1 MAKLTKFLGSV
12 ANGIFGSQ
20 GDMRDYQHA
29 ARLFTDNFMRLSPK
43 VEFLYHVYLDIN
55 EAAIRTPNPFYGFSS
70 TAAKIETGMLV
81 KNFNIPGV
89 TVNTETKNQY
99 GKKTNIQTAV
109 QYNPVNLTFHDDNN
123 GLIGGLW
130 EQYFKSQYADSQ
142 FVDFLQIEP
151 TYNFQTS
158 KTETIDTA
166 QELGIGNIT
175 PGSGRA
181 TAGTRTTT
189 TSTKQTGLKF
199 GFDNYKSVRFFNS
212 IKLYQL
218 SKKRFFEF
226 ELINPIIQQWTPP
239 TMNSSSSNPA
249 ENQMSVI
256 YEGIRYSTGRISTE
270 TVKGFTALH
279 YDNIPSPLGSGGS
292 GLFGQGG
299 VLAGGLDIV
308 GDVLQGD
315 IFTDPFALVG
325 TAIKAKRTYDN
336 AKNLSSE
343 GVRNEVKGIVTRS
356 VVNAAQRTVSISGI
370 QDESEVVATR
380 PNTTTE
386 TVFNPNASIVP
397 ASSGADGETSVPDN
411 K

>member
-55 EAAIRTPNPFYGFSS
+55 PAAIRTPNPFYGFN
-70 TAAKIETGMLV
+70 TAEARIETGMLV
-81 KNFNIPGV
+81 KNFNLPGV
-89 TVNTETKNQY
+89 TINTETKNQY
-99 GKKTNIQTAV
+99 GKKTNIQTAL

-142 FVDFLQIEP
+142 FIDFLQVEP
-151 TYNFQTS
+151 TYNSQTVS
-158 KTETIDTA
+158 SQTIDSGT
-166 QELGIGNIT
+166 GDGTIT
-175 PGSGRA
+175 Q
-181 TAGTRTTT
+181 TRTT
-189 TSTKQTGLKF
+189 STVQTGLKF

-226 ELINPIIQQWTPP
+226 TLINPMVQQWTPP
-239 TMNSSSSNPA
+239 TMNNSSSNPA
-249 ENQMSVI
+249 ENQMTVI
-256 YEGIRYSTGRISTE
+256 YEGVKYATGRVSPE

-279 YDNIPSPLGSGGS
+279 YDAIPSPLGSGGA
-292 GLFGQGG
+292 GLFGPGG
-299 VLAGGLDIV
+299 VLAGGLDVV

-315 IFTDPFALVG
+315 IFTDPFALLG

-336 AKNLSSE
+336 AKELSKE
-343 GVRNEVKGIVTRS
+343 GIRNEVTGIVTRS
-356 VVNAAQRTVSISGI
+356 ITNAANRTITMSGFDTVDQTFATQASRRVTDVYSGVETQIRQFGQPVQRT
-370 QDESEVVATR
+370 E
-380 PNTTTE
+380 
-386 TVFNPNASIVP
+386 
-397 ASSGADGETSVPDN
+397 GENSNIDN
-411 K
+411 R

>member
-55 EAAIRTPNPFYGFSS
+55 PAAIRTPNPFYGFN
-70 TAAKIETGMLV
+70 TAEARIETGMLV
-81 KNFNIPGV
+81 KNFNLPGV
-89 TVNTETKNQY
+89 TINTETKNQY
-99 GKKTNIQTAV
+99 GKKTNIQTAL

-142 FVDFLQIEP
+142 FIDFLQVEP
-151 TYNFQTS
+151 TYNSQ
-158 KTETIDTA
+158 
-166 QELGIGNIT
+166 
-175 PGSGRA
+175 
-181 TAGTRTTT
+181 TTT
-189 TSTKQTGLKF
+189 TSTIDLGVGGFGQGRITGGTQTTTTSTVQTGLKF

-226 ELINPIIQQWTPP
+226 TLINPMVQQWTPP
-239 TMNSSSSNPA
+239 TMNNSSSNPA
-249 ENQMSVI
+249 ENQMTVI
-256 YEGIRYSTGRISTE
+256 YEGVKYATGRITQE

-279 YDNIPSPLGSGGS
+279 YDGIPSPLGSGGA
-292 GLFGQGG
+292 GLFGPGG
-299 VLAGGLDIV
+299 VLAGGLDVV

-315 IFTDPFALVG
+315 IFTDPFALLG

-336 AKNLSSE
+336 AKELSRE
-343 GVRNEVKGIVTRS
+343 GIENEVTGIVTRS
-356 VVNAAQRTVSISGI
+356 ITNAANRTITMSGFDTVDNTFATQATQRT
-370 QDESEVVATR
+370 T
-380 PNTTTE
+380 
-386 TVFNPNASIVP
+386 TVFNPSEPVLVVP
-397 ASSGADGETSVPDN
+397 ANSVDTTSRVN
-411 K
+411 NT

>member
-43 VEFLYHVYLDIN
+43 VEFLYHVFLDIN
-55 EAAIRTPNPFYGFSS
+55 PAAIRTPNPFYGFSS
-70 TAAKIETGMLV
+70 PEARIETGMLV
-81 KNFNIPGV
+81 KNFNLPGINV
-89 TVNTETKNQY
+89 QTETKNQY

-151 TYNFQTS
+151 TYNSQTS
-158 KTETIDTA
+158 TTETVNTRADG
-166 QELGIGNIT
+166 LGADQT
-175 PGSGRA
+175 K
-181 TAGTRTTT
+181 TTT

-199 GFDNYKSVRFFNS
+199 GFDNYKSVRFFNT

-226 ELINPIIQQWTPP
+226 ELINPIIQSWTPP

-249 ENQMSVI
+249 ENQMTVI
-256 YEGIRYSTGRISTE
+256 YEGVRYNTGRISTE
-270 TVKGFTALH
+270 SVKGFTALH
-279 YDNIPSPLGSGGS
+279 YDNIPSPLGSGGA
-292 GLFGQGG
+292 GLFGPGG
-299 VLAGGLDIV
+299 VLAGGLDVV
-308 GDVLQGD
+308 GDVIQGD
-315 IFTDPFALVG
+315 IFTDPFALIG

-336 AKNLSSE
+336 AKELNRE
-343 GVRNEVKGIVTRS
+343 GIRNEVTGIVTRS
-356 VVNAAQRTVSISGI
+356 ITNAANRTITMSGFDTVD
-370 QDESEVVATR
+370 QNLAT
-380 PNTTTE
+380 PANQTVE
-386 TVFNPNASIVP
+386 TVFNPAQPIDLDSQQ
-397 ASSGADGETSVPDN
+397 GAGVGNQGENSTTSTG
-411 K
+411 

>member
-55 EAAIRTPNPFYGFSS
+55 PAAIRTPNPFYGFNSPE
-70 TAAKIETGMLV
+70 ARIETGMLV
-81 KNFNIPGV
+81 KNFNLPGV
-89 TVNTETKNQY
+89 TINTETKNQY
-99 GKKTNIQTAV
+99 GKKTNIQTAL

-151 TYNFQTS
+151 TYNSQTTS
-158 KTETIDTA
+158 TETVNTRRDG
-166 QELGIGNIT
+166 LGADQT
-175 PGSGRA
+175 K
-181 TAGTRTTT
+181 TTT
-189 TSTKQTGLKF
+189 TSTVQTGIKF

-226 ELINPIIQQWTPP
+226 ELINPIVNQWTPP

-256 YEGIRYSTGRISTE
+256 YEGIRYQTGRISTE

-279 YDNIPSPLGSGGS
+279 YDNIPSPLGSGGA
-292 GLFGQGG
+292 GLFGPGG
-299 VLAGGLDIV
+299 VLAGGLDVV
-308 GDVLQGD
+308 GDVIQGD
-315 IFTDPFALVG
+315 IFTDPFALIG

-336 AKNLSSE
+336 AKELSSE
-343 GVRNEVKGIVTRS
+343 GVRNEVTGIVTRS
-356 VVNAAQRTVSISGI
+356 ITNAANRTITMSGFDTVD
-370 QDESEVVATR
+370 QNLATGANIR
-380 PNTTTE
+380 QE
-386 TVFNPNASIVP
+386 TVYNPAEPIDLDSQQ
-397 ASSGADGETSVPDN
+397 GAGVGNQGEGSAVN
-411 K
+411 NG

>member
-43 VEFLYHVYLDIN
+43 VEFLYHVFLDIN
-55 EAAIRTPNPFYGFSS
+55 PAAIRTPNPFYGFSS
-70 TAAKIETGMLV
+70 PEARIETGMLV
-81 KNFNIPGV
+81 KNFNLPGISV
-89 TVNTETKNQY
+89 QTETKNQY

-151 TYNFQTS
+151 TYNSQT
-158 KTETIDTA
+158 KTTETVNTRADG
-166 QELGIGNIT
+166 LGADQT
-175 PGSGRA
+175 K
-181 TAGTRTTT
+181 TTT
-189 TSTKQTGLKF
+189 TSTVQTGLKF

-226 ELINPIIQQWTPP
+226 ELINPIIQNWTPP

-249 ENQMSVI
+249 ENQMTVI
-256 YEGIRYSTGRISTE
+256 YEGVRYNTGRVSTE
-270 TVKGFTALH
+270 SVKGFTALH
-279 YDNIPSPLGSGGS
+279 YDNIPSPLGSGGA
-292 GLFGQGG
+292 GLFGPGG
-299 VLAGGLDIV
+299 VLAGGLDVV
-308 GDVLQGD
+308 GDVIQGD
-315 IFTDPFALVG
+315 IFTDPFALIG
-325 TAIKAKRTYDN
+325 TAIKAKRTYEN
-336 AKNLSSE
+336 AKELNSE
-343 GVRNEVKGIVTRS
+343 GIRNEVTGIVTRS
-356 VVNAAQRTVSISGI
+356 ITNAANRTITMSGFDTVD
-370 QDESEVVATR
+370 QNLATGA
-380 PNTTTE
+380 NIKQE
-386 TVFNPNASIVP
+386 TVYNQAETQASLNA
-397 ASSGADGETSVPDN
+397 AALALTSSEGENSALDN

>member
-43 VEFLYHVYLDIN
+43 VEFLYHVFLDIN
-55 EAAIRTPNPFYGFSS
+55 PAAIRTPNPFYGFSS
-70 TAAKIETGMLV
+70 PEARIETGMLV
-81 KNFNIPGV
+81 KNFNLPGISV
-89 TVNTETKNQY
+89 QTETKNQY

-151 TYNFQTS
+151 TYNSQTS
-158 KTETIDTA
+158 TTETVNTRADG
-166 QELGIGNIT
+166 LGADQT
-175 PGSGRA
+175 K
-181 TAGTRTTT
+181 TTT

-226 ELINPIIQQWTPP
+226 ELINPIIQSWTPP

-249 ENQMSVI
+249 ENQMTVI
-256 YEGIRYSTGRISTE
+256 YEGVRYNTGRISTE
-270 TVKGFTALH
+270 SVKGFTALH
-279 YDNIPSPLGSGGS
+279 YDNIPSPLGSGGA
-292 GLFGQGG
+292 GLFGPGG
-299 VLAGGLDIV
+299 VLAGGLDVV
-308 GDVLQGD
+308 GDVIQGD
-315 IFTDPFALVG
+315 IFTDPFALIG

-336 AKNLSSE
+336 AKELNRE
-343 GVRNEVKGIVTRS
+343 GIRNEVTGIVTRS
-356 VVNAAQRTVSISGI
+356 ITNAANRTITMSGFDTV
-370 QDESEVVATR
+370 DENLATPANQTVKTVYNPVETQAGLFAADLALTSSEGENSTTDTR
-380 PNTTTE
+380 
-386 TVFNPNASIVP
+386 
-397 ASSGADGETSVPDN
+397 
-411 K
+411 

>member
-43 VEFLYHVYLDIN
+43 VEFLYHVFLDIN
-55 EAAIRTPNPFYGFSS
+55 PAAIRTPNPFYGFSS
-70 TAAKIETGMLV
+70 PEARIETGMLV
-81 KNFNIPGV
+81 KNFNLPGISV
-89 TVNTETKNQY
+89 QTETKNQY

-151 TYNFQTS
+151 TYNSQTS
-158 KTETIDTA
+158 TTETVNTRADG
-166 QELGIGNIT
+166 LGADQT
-175 PGSGRA
+175 K
-181 TAGTRTTT
+181 TTT

-199 GFDNYKSVRFFNS
+199 GFDNYKSVRFFNT

-226 ELINPIIQQWTPP
+226 ELINPIIQSWTPP

-249 ENQMSVI
+249 ENQMTVI
-256 YEGIRYSTGRISTE
+256 YEGVRYNTGRISTE
-270 TVKGFTALH
+270 SVKGFTALH
-279 YDNIPSPLGSGGS
+279 YDNIPSPLGSGGA
-292 GLFGQGG
+292 GLFGPGG
-299 VLAGGLDIV
+299 VLAGGLDVV
-308 GDVLQGD
+308 GDVIQGD
-315 IFTDPFALVG
+315 IFTDPFALIG

-336 AKNLSSE
+336 AKELNRE
-343 GVRNEVKGIVTRS
+343 GIRNEVTGIVTRS
-356 VVNAAQRTVSISGI
+356 ITNAANRTITMSGFDTVD
-370 QDESEVVATR
+370 QNLAT
-380 PNTTTE
+380 PANQTVE
-386 TVFNPNASIVP
+386 TVFNPAQPIDLDSQQ
-397 ASSGADGETSVPDN
+397 GAGVGNQGENSTTSTG
-411 K
+411 

>member
-43 VEFLYHVYLDIN
+43 VEFLYHVFLDIN
-55 EAAIRTPNPFYGFSS
+55 PAAIRTPNPFYGFSS
-70 TAAKIETGMLV
+70 PEARIETGMLV
-81 KNFNIPGV
+81 KNFNLPGISV
-89 TVNTETKNQY
+89 QTETKNQY

-151 TYNFQTS
+151 TYNSQTT
-158 KTETIDTA
+158 KTETVDVGVGGQGA
-166 QELGIGNIT
+166 
-175 PGSGRA
+175 GRI
-181 TAGTRTTT
+181 TAGTKTTT

-226 ELINPIIQQWTPP
+226 ELINPIIQNWTPP

-249 ENQMSVI
+249 ENQMTVI
-256 YEGIRYSTGRISTE
+256 YEGVRYNTGRVSTE
-270 TVKGFTALH
+270 SVKGFTALH
-279 YDNIPSPLGSGGS
+279 YDNVPSPLGSGGA
-292 GLFGQGG
+292 GLFGPGG
-299 VLAGGLDIV
+299 VLAGGLDVV
-308 GDVLQGD
+308 GDVIQGD
-315 IFTDPFALVG
+315 IFTDPFALIG

-336 AKNLSSE
+336 AKELNRE
-343 GVRNEVKGIVTRS
+343 GIRNEVTGIVTRS
-356 VVNAAQRTVSISGI
+356 ITNAANRTITMSGFDTVD
-370 QDESEVVATR
+370 QNLAT
-380 PNTTTE
+380 PANQTVE
-386 TVFNPNASIVP
+386 TVYNPRETQQQINTEQP
-397 ASSGADGETSVPDN
+397 AQVDGENSTTSN
-411 K
+411 G

>member
-29 ARLFTDNFMRLSPK
+29 ARLFTDNFHRLSPK

-55 EAAIRTPNPFYGFSS
+55 PAAIRTPNPFYGFNS
-70 TAAKIETGMLV
+70 AEAKIESGMLV
-81 KNFNIPGV
+81 KNFNLPGV
-89 TVNTETKNQY
+89 TINTETKNQY
-99 GKKTNIQTAV
+99 GKKTNIQTAL

-142 FVDFLQIEP
+142 FIDFLQAQP
-151 TYNFQTS
+151 TYNSQTTS
-158 KTETIDTA
+158 TETVD
-166 QELGIGNIT
+166 LGI
-175 PGSGRA
+175 
-181 TAGTRTTT
+181 AGTGQGRLTGGTKTTT
-189 TSTKQTGLKF
+189 TSTVQTGLKF

-226 ELINPIIQQWTPP
+226 TLINPIVQQWTPP

-249 ENQMSVI
+249 ENQMTVI
-256 YEGIRYSTGRISTE
+256 YEGIKYATGRVSTE

-279 YDNIPSPLGSGGS
+279 YDNVPSPLGSGGA

-299 VLAGGLDIV
+299 VLAGGLDVV

-315 IFTDPFALVG
+315 IFTDPFALIG
-325 TAIKAKRTYDN
+325 TAIKAKRTYDG
-336 AKNLSSE
+336 AKQLSSE
-343 GVRNEVKGIVTRS
+343 GITNEVTGIVTRS
-356 VVNAAQRTVSISGI
+356 ITNAANRTITMSGFDTVDQNLATQATQRSTTVYNPIETQQNLINAAG
-370 QDESEVVATR
+370 EVDADAT
-380 PNTTTE
+380 
-386 TVFNPNASIVP
+386 
-397 ASSGADGETSVPDN
+397 SSSSN
-411 K
+411 N

>member
-43 VEFLYHVYLDIN
+43 VEFLYHVFLDIN
-55 EAAIRTPNPFYGFSS
+55 PAAIRTPNPFYGFSS
-70 TAAKIETGMLV
+70 PEARIETGMLV
-81 KNFNIPGV
+81 KNFNLPGINV
-89 TVNTETKNQY
+89 QTETKNQY

-151 TYNFQTS
+151 TYNSQTT
-158 KTETIDTA
+158 KTETVDVGVGGQGA
-166 QELGIGNIT
+166 
-175 PGSGRA
+175 GRI
-181 TAGTRTTT
+181 TAGTKTTT

-226 ELINPIIQQWTPP
+226 ELINPIIQSWTPP

-249 ENQMSVI
+249 ENQMTVI
-256 YEGIRYSTGRISTE
+256 YEGVRYNTGRISTE
-270 TVKGFTALH
+270 SVKGFTAL
-279 YDNIPSPLGSGGS
+279 I
-292 GLFGQGG
+292 
-299 VLAGGLDIV
+299 
-308 GDVLQGD
+308 
-315 IFTDPFALVG
+315 G

-336 AKNLSSE
+336 AKELNRE
-343 GVRNEVKGIVTRS
+343 GIQNEVTGIVTRS
-356 VVNAAQRTVSISGI
+356 ITNAANRTITMSGFDTVD
-370 QDESEVVATR
+370 QNLAT
-380 PNTTTE
+380 PANQTVE
-386 TVFNPNASIVP
+386 TVYNPRDAQQQINNEQP
-397 ASSGADGETSVPDN
+397 AQVDGANSTTSN
-411 K
+411 G

>member
-55 EAAIRTPNPFYGFSS
+55 PAAIRTPNPFYGFN
-70 TAAKIETGMLV
+70 TAEARIETGMLV
-81 KNFNIPGV
+81 KNFNLPGV
-89 TVNTETKNQY
+89 TINTETKNQY
-99 GKKTNIQTAV
+99 GKKTNIQTAL

-142 FVDFLQIEP
+142 FIDFLQVEP
-151 TYNFQTS
+151 TYNSQTTS
-158 KTETIDTA
+158 SQTIDSGT
-166 QELGIGNIT
+166 GDGSIT
-175 PGSGRA
+175 Q
-181 TAGTRTTT
+181 TRTT
-189 TSTKQTGLKF
+189 STVQTGIKY

-226 ELINPIIQQWTPP
+226 TLINPMVQQWTPP
-239 TMNSSSSNPA
+239 TMNNSSSNPA
-249 ENQMSVI
+249 ENQMTVI
-256 YEGIRYSTGRISTE
+256 YEGVKYATGRVSPE

-279 YDNIPSPLGSGGS
+279 YDAIPSPLGSGGA
-292 GLFGQGG
+292 GLFGPGG
-299 VLAGGLDIV
+299 VLAGGLDVV

-315 IFTDPFALVG
+315 IFTDPFALLG

-336 AKNLSSE
+336 AKELSKE
-343 GVRNEVKGIVTRS
+343 GIRNEVTGIVTRS
-356 VVNAAQRTVSISGI
+356 ITNAANRTITMSGFDTVDQTFATQASRRVTDVYSGVETQIRQFGQPVQRT
-370 QDESEVVATR
+370 E
-380 PNTTTE
+380 
-386 TVFNPNASIVP
+386 
-397 ASSGADGETSVPDN
+397 GENSNIDN